1 FISTRR
7 LGRSSAANRRHD
19 ARALRQPEN
28 GLPVFRLP
36 FAVRQSVWQ
45 AVFQA
50 AVNAESGALAV
61 LK

>member
-1 FISTRR
+1 
-7 LGRSSAANRRHD
+7 
-19 ARALRQPEN
+19 LRQPEN